1 MLPFFTFRQTSKT
14 MSGPGNDITQTLLA
28 LVGGKA
34 EAKDLFEQLY
44 PELHTMA
51 QRYMRH
57 EYNAETLEA
66 TGLVHEAYMKLVDQ
80 NRVDWQGRTHFLAV
94 SAQAMRRIL
103 VDNARKKGRNKRGGD
118 VQKISLDDAWMAMS
132 PEKEEHVLAI
142 EEAIEKLEMLDPQQA
157 EIVVLRFFGG
167 LTMQDIADQYGWGKR
182 KVESEWTMIKA
193 WLRKE
198 LEGYAAQ

>member
-1 MLPFFTFRQTSKT
+1 MAEDKNEVTK
-14 MSGPGNDITQTLLA
+14 TLLA
-28 LVGGKA
+28 VVSGKA

-51 QRYMRH
+51 KRYMRH
-57 EYNAETLEA
+57 EHNAETLQA

-80 NRVDWQGRTHFLAV
+80 SKVDWQGRTHFLAV

-103 VDNARKKGRNKRGGD
+103 VDNARKKNRNKRGGD
-118 VQKISLDDAWMAMS
+118 VQKISLDDAWMALS

-142 EEAIEKLEMLDPQQA
+142 EEAIEKLEAIDPRQA

-198 LEGYAAQ
+198 LDSYAAT

>member
-1 MLPFFTFRQTSKT
+1 LAPLLTLQQTTKA
-14 MSGPGNDITQTLLA
+14 MNEEKKNLTQTLLEV
-28 LVGGKA
+28 VGGHA
-34 EAKDLFEQLY
+34 DAKELFEQLY
-44 PELHTMA
+44 PELHRMA
-51 QRYMRH
+51 KRHMRA

-80 NRVDWQGRTHFLAV
+80 SRVDWQGRTHFLAV
-94 SAQAMRRIL
+94 SSQAMRRIL
-103 VDNARKKGRNKRGGD
+103 VDNARKKHRTKRGGD

-142 EEAIEKLEMLDPQQA
+142 EEAIQKLEKRDAQQA

-167 LTMQDIADQYGWGKR
+167 LTVQDIADQYGWSKR

-193 WLRKE
+193 YLRKE
-198 LEGYAAQ
+198 LEGYGQN